1 MGQIFTRVELTALTQ
16 AGQWLILP
24 VTHISKKSLR
34 PDFNRLPLLPT
45 ASHIAPCHREIR
57 KGAALTRGRP
67 DRRALRS
74 VSSSA
79 AGPQNPAARDTGS
92 RSPSEGLPDDSFEI
106 SRTVAVGTGSC
117 QSLGEERLQQVWG

>member
-1 MGQIFTRVELTALTQ
+1 VGQIFTRVELTALTQ

-67 DRRALRS
+67 DGKALRS

-79 AGPQNPAARDTGS
+79 ARASKPGR
-92 RSPSEGLPDDSFEI
+92 R
-106 SRTVAVGTGSC
+106 
-117 QSLGEERLQQVWG
+117 